1 MWLQCLGS
9 PGEPAGSPGAVARGD
24 CELGHGASGRQVRDL
39 NHRAIAPVPIPWFS
53 KRCVTTPMWGCKAEC
68 GRAVYG
74 KFGND
79 ERFLNV
85 QQMNSPV
92 VLAWAAACAFPAAW
106 APNTQHPHL
115 ALIMQ
120 SLHTHQHMLP
130 RRLSSAMRLSH
141 AMNGA
146 ISTLMEIQQF
156 LRCIKTVHL
165 CIALYLNIYFK
176 KFLLECVS
184 WVLF

>member
-1 MWLQCLGS
+1 MFRPQCIFSAFSFIFYLCIYGGMSTWLQCLGS
-9 PGEPAGSPGAVARGD
+9 PEEPAGSPGAVARGD

-39 NHRAIAPVPIPWFS
+39 NHRAIAPVPIPRFS
-53 KRCVTTPMWGCKAEC
+53 KRCVMTPMWGCKAEC
-68 GRAVYG
+68 GRGAYG

-115 ALIMQ
+115 ALIMLL
-120 SLHTHQHMLP
+120 LHTHQHMLP
-130 RRLSSAMRLSH
+130 RHLSSAM
-141 AMNGA
+141 
-146 ISTLMEIQQF
+146 
-156 LRCIKTVHL
+156 TVACYEWHHF
-165 CIALYLNIYFK
+165 YPYGNITIPQMH
-176 KFLLECVS
+176 
-184 WVLF
+184 